1 MFKFDWYCVHIC
13 MSACVR
19 ARHWIRFVS
28 RIEGKIRFGE
38 ENSWTQMLLI
48 SYRSKPIKANEIILF
63 QINKHSWMINTL
75 RLYPVYII
83 HMLLKLNDL
92 IELQRHDVNQSEL
105 RIDYESRV
113 FVFVTNAPCLLGGI
127 LHIYICTYAFV
138 SLCIF
143 NKE

>member
-1 MFKFDWYCVHIC
+1 MRV
-13 MSACVR
+13 CVR
-19 ARHWIRFVS
+19 GRLWTEFICQ
-28 RIEGKIRFGE
+28 IERKTDFGE

-63 QINKHSWMINTL
+63 QINKHSWMIKYTAFIS
-75 RLYPVYII
+75 YI
-83 HMLLKLNDL
+83 HNMPLKLNDL